1 MTISNY
7 NAIMITTK
15 SVGGLIVL
23 FFQVLD
29 AIEDENER
37 IQLQKLFEEHA
48 KRIKLYI
55 KNHFSLSAEEIDDAV
70 GDVFQKIIS
79 ERKEILHVHPDI
91 QIKQMLLI
99 TRRICLNKRKRNT
112 LELNLFT
119 SLDEIKDNSNTFDMI
134 SSDNHDFTVDI
145 AEKEVDSQNIRFIID
160 FISKMDK
167 TTSTI
172 FLMKFAYH
180 KSNVEIAK
188 ILHMNASTVGTIL
201 NRTITKIRK
210 ALGIS

>member
-1 MTISNY
+1 MTAAEF
-7 NAIMITTK
+7 NAIMIK
-15 SVGGLIVL
+15 KKAVGGLCVL

-37 IQLQKLFEEHA
+37 IQLQKLFEEHS

-55 KNHFSLSAEEIDDAV
+55 KNHFSLSSDDIEDAV

-79 ERKEILHVHPDI
+79 ERKEILYIHPDL
-91 QIKQMLLI
+91 QIKQILLI
-99 TRRICLNKRKRNT
+99 TRRICLNKRKRKT

-119 SLDEIKDNSNTFDMI
+119 SLDEMTENSNTFDII
-134 SSDNHDFTVDI
+134 SNENNDFTVDI
-145 AEKEVDSQNIRFIID
+145 ADKEVDSQNIRLIVD
-160 FISKMDK
+160 CISKMDK

-188 ILHMNASTVGTIL
+188 MLHMNASTVGTIL
-201 NRTITKIRK
+201 NRSITKIRK
-210 ALGIS
+210 VLGIS

>member
-1 MTISNY
+1 M
-7 NAIMITTK
+7 
-15 SVGGLIVL
+15 L
-23 FFQVLD
+23 FFQVLN

-37 IQLQKLFEEHA
+37 IQLQKLFEEHS

-55 KNHFSLSAEEIDDAV
+55 KNHFSLSSDDIEDAV

-79 ERKEILHVHPDI
+79 ERKEILYIHPDL
-91 QIKQMLLI
+91 QIKQILLI
-99 TRRICLNKRKRNT
+99 TRRICLNKRKRKT

-119 SLDEIKDNSNTFDMI
+119 SLDEMTENSNTFDII
-134 SSDNHDFTVDI
+134 SNENNDFTVDI
-145 AEKEVDSQNIRFIID
+145 ADKEVDLQNIRLIVD
-160 FISKMDK
+160 CISKMDK

-188 ILHMNASTVGTIL
+188 MLHMNASTVGTIL
-201 NRTITKIRK
+201 NRSITKIRK
-210 ALGIS
+210 VLGIS

>member
-1 MTISNY
+1 M
-7 NAIMITTK
+7 
-15 SVGGLIVL
+15 L

-37 IQLQKLFEEHA
+37 IQLQKLFEEHS

-55 KNHFSLSAEEIDDAV
+55 KNHFSLSSDDIEDAV

-79 ERKEILHVHPDI
+79 ERKEILYIHPDL
-91 QIKQMLLI
+91 QIKQILLI
-99 TRRICLNKRKRNT
+99 TRRICLNKRKRKT

-119 SLDEIKDNSNTFDMI
+119 SLDEMTENSNTFDII
-134 SSDNHDFTVDI
+134 SNENNDFTVDI
-145 AEKEVDSQNIRFIID
+145 ADKEVDLQNIRLIVD
-160 FISKMDK
+160 CISKMDK

-188 ILHMNASTVGTIL
+188 MLHMNASTVGTIL
-201 NRTITKIRK
+201 NRSITKIRK
-210 ALGIS
+210 VLGIS

>member
-1 MTISNY
+1 
-7 NAIMITTK
+7 
-15 SVGGLIVL
+15 VL

-37 IQLQKLFEEHA
+37 IQLQKLFEEHS

-55 KNHFSLSAEEIDDAV
+55 KNHFSLSSDDIEDAV

-79 ERKEILHVHPDI
+79 ERKEILYIHPDL
-91 QIKQMLLI
+91 QIKQILLI
-99 TRRICLNKRKRNT
+99 TRRICLNKRKRKT

-119 SLDEIKDNSNTFDMI
+119 SLDEMTENSNTFDII
-134 SSDNHDFTVDI
+134 SNENNDFTVDI
-145 AEKEVDSQNIRFIID
+145 ADKEVDSQNIRLIVD
-160 FISKMDK
+160 CISKMDK

-188 ILHMNASTVGTIL
+188 MLHMNASTVGTIL
-201 NRTITKIRK
+201 NRSITKIRK
-210 ALGIS
+210 VLGIS

>member
-1 MTISNY
+1 M
-7 NAIMITTK
+7 
-15 SVGGLIVL
+15 L

-37 IQLQKLFEEHA
+37 IQLQKLFEEHS

-55 KNHFSLSAEEIDDAV
+55 KNHFSLSSDDIEDAV

-79 ERKEILHVHPDI
+79 ERKEILYIHPDL
-91 QIKQMLLI
+91 QIKQILLI
-99 TRRICLNKRKRNT
+99 TRRICLNKRKRKT

-119 SLDEIKDNSNTFDMI
+119 SLDEMTENSNTFDII
-134 SSDNHDFTVDI
+134 SNENNDFTVDI
-145 AEKEVDSQNIRFIID
+145 ADKEVDSQNIRLIVD
-160 FISKMDK
+160 CISKMDK

-188 ILHMNASTVGTIL
+188 MLHMNASTVGTIL
-201 NRTITKIRK
+201 NRSITKIRK

>member
-99 TRRICLNKRKRNT
+99 NRRICLNKRK
-112 LELNLFT
+112 
-119 SLDEIKDNSNTFDMI
+119 
-134 SSDNHDFTVDI
+134 
-145 AEKEVDSQNIRFIID
+145 
-160 FISKMDK
+160 
-167 TTSTI
+167 
-172 FLMKFAYH
+172 
-180 KSNVEIAK
+180 
-188 ILHMNASTVGTIL
+188 
-201 NRTITKIRK
+201 
-210 ALGIS
+210 